1 MADTVK
7 ALTVAYKDLLV
18 HVYEDPQCTLCI
30 PQKWFSYSRHRTC
43 ASVVPEGYMFFL
55 DQIIKQQMRWFG
67 RVKGLSQ
74 ASVLQRASNTTEI
87 WSSVAPAFLWNNIG
101 VYTVMDGIH
110 GTLTRCHL
118 TLKANIAIEKNWRKN
133 KE

>member
-1 MADTVK
+1 
-7 ALTVAYKDLLV
+7 
-18 HVYEDPQCTLCI
+18 
-30 PQKWFSYSRHRTC
+30 
-43 ASVVPEGYMFFL
+43 
-55 DQIIKQQMRWFG
+55 MRWFG

-110 GTLTRCHL
+110 GTLIRCHL
-118 TLKANIAIEKNWRKN
+118 TLKGNIAIEKIGEKIKN
-133 KE
+133 R